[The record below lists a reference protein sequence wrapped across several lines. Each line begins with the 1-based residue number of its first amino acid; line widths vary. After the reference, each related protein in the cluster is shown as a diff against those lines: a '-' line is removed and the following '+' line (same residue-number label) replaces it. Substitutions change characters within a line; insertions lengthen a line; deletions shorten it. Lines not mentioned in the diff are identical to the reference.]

1 MVFPMMVPPETPS
14 PRVQELGQRV
24 ALLLAEFRQKY
35 PDLSDEEVRQAV
47 SFLSDDSLERRES
60 ARPAV
65 AAAVAGLAVAAG
77 IGVYF
82 LRGAG
87 PHVGAAALPV
97 LGAVGVA
104 VVVAILVRRRRE

>member
-1 MVFPMMVPPETPS
+1 MVFPMMVPPQTPS

-35 PDLSDEEVRQAV
+35 PDLSDEEVRQALA
-47 SFLSDDSLERRES
+47 FLSDNSPDRPES

-82 LRGAG
+82 LGGAG
-87 PHVGAAALPV
+87 LHLGGAALPL

-104 VVVAILVRRRRE
+104 VVAAMVARRRRE